1 MATARAGTKDEALRL
16 LDTSGIT
23 AVELDY
29 ETGWQDAVELGRR
42 GQRVGIR
49 VEFRGH
55 ESIAVQSLAALV
67 AGLARPKVTF
77 RQRNLYCRFD
87 LGGLPAGELER
98 LEAKA
103 AGLGDYV
110 LAGHLL
116 RNVDAYWDTH
126 VLKRCTS
133 RCGVTACGLGRAYQ
147 HSVGPVGRGKPE
159 PRYR

>member
-1 MATARAGTKDEALRL
+1 M
-16 LDTSGIT
+16 
-23 AVELDY
+23 
-29 ETGWQDAVELGRR
+29 
-42 GQRVGIR
+42 
-49 VEFRGH
+49 
-55 ESIAVQSLAALV
+55 
-67 AGLARPKVTF
+67 TF

-133 RCGVTACGLGRAYQ
+133 RCGVTACGLGRAYHIRLDLWGGGSPSRDTDDGGIRAANKTVLARRADADSTEVRQ
-147 HSVGPVGRGKPE
+147 EGATTPGRFCW
-159 PRYR
+159 RL